1 MTAWAGSAT
10 IINLVLATGPF
21 SYPFEVVKTGFVPS
35 VILMG
40 ITMFI
45 AYMTATYMIEA
56 VSVACAKRYKGRN
69 DTLFPQIQGEDPDA
83 KQVRDRLD
91 VQVKDSPF
99 YIRQKIE
106 IGLMAEDFIPK
117 WVKYVMFFFLILYMY
132 GAMCLKY
139 IAGAESLAKGVSVTI
154 YGHEDTLK
162 DKLGG
167 FDPYYVGVIV
177 FATISIYFSFGNIEN
192 SKMLQVIT
200 TFLRFFTT
208 FLMMLGSIISLFLK
222 GGGITTTSNFF
233 TFSVGDL
240 DTLFGGTIFIFI

>member
-10 IINLVLATGPF
+10 IINLVMATGPF
-21 SYPFEVVKTGFVPS
+21 SYPYEVVKTGFIPS
-35 VILMG
+35 VILMS

-56 VSVACAKRYKGRN
+56 VSVACARRYKGRN
-69 DTLFPQIQGEDPDA
+69 DTLFPQIQGEELET
-83 KQVRDRLD
+83 KHVRDRLD

-106 IGLMAEDFIPK
+106 IGLMAEDFVPR
-117 WVKYVMFFFLILYMY
+117 WVKFVLFFFLILYMY

-154 YGHEDTLK
+154 YDNEEELRH
-162 DKLGG
+162 KLNG
-167 FDPYYVGVIV
+167 FDPYYIGVII
-177 FATISIYFSFGNIEN
+177 FATVSIYFSFGNIEN

-200 TFLRFFTT
+200 TILRFFTT
-208 FLMMLGSIISLFLK
+208 FLMVLGSIISLFLK
-222 GGGITTTSNFF
+222 GGGITTPSNFF
-233 TFSVGDL
+233 TFSFGNL
-240 DTLFGGTIFIFI
+240 DTLFGGTIFVFI